1 MRQRVGMVD
10 VAREAGVSLG
20 TVSNVYNQPEKV
32 SPDTRRR
39 VQAAIDRLGYVRSE
53 TARVLRGRPSRIMA
67 VIVHDLANPFCV
79 ALVQGAEQAA
89 RRAGLGIMV
98 CNSAGDPAEETRYAS
113 LLIEHR
119 IRGALLAPTES
130 SGRTVRAMKR
140 GQIPLVVFDDLAP
153 GGDVCSVAVDDVLGG
168 ELATA
173 HLLAA
178 GHRSIAFVG
187 GPPHLPQVQARS
199 RGTLRA
205 LARARLPASTV
216 TELDCEEMTTAA
228 GRDAGARILGLPT
241 RPTGVFCANDLLATG
256 VLQALFEAGVHVPDD
271 IALVGYDDIEHAAAA
286 AVPLTSVRRPAR
298 FMGTRAATLLIDKTS
313 SASPA
318 DHTHQQLVLRPELVV
333 RRSSARREPTGDG
346 AMAHRP
352 RPARP

>member
-1 MRQRVGMVD
+1 MKQRVGMVD

-32 SPDTRRR
+32 SPDTRLR

-67 VIVHDLANPFCV
+67 VVVHDLANPFCI

-89 RRAGLGIMV
+89 RRAGLGVMV
-98 CNSAGDPAEETRYAS
+98 CNSAGDPAEELRYAS

-119 IRGALLAPTES
+119 IRGALIAPTDS
-130 SGRTVRAMKR
+130 TGQTVRAMR
-140 GQIPLVVFDDLAP
+140 HSQIPLVVVDDCKP
-153 GGDVCSVAVDDVLGG
+153 GRDVCSVAVDDVLGG
-168 ELATA
+168 ELATT

-178 GHRSIAFVG
+178 GHRSIVFVG
-187 GPPHLPQVQARS
+187 GPPHLPQVRARS
-199 RGTLRA
+199 QGTLRA
-205 LARARLPASTV
+205 LAQARLPASTV
-216 TELDCEEMTTAA
+216 TELSCEEMTVAA
-228 GRDAGARILGLPT
+228 GRDAGARVLGMPN
-241 RPTGVFCANDLLATG
+241 RPTGIFCANDLLATG

-298 FMGTRAATLLIDKTS
+298 FMGTRAANLLIDKTS

-318 DHTHQQLVLRPELVV
+318 VHTHQQVILRPELVV
-333 RRSSARREPTGDG
+333 RRSSPRRDMPG
-346 AMAHRP
+346 ALVRHG
-352 RPARP
+352 

>member
-1 MRQRVGMVD
+1 MKQRVGMID

-20 TVSNVYNQPEKV
+20 TVSNVYNQPDRV
-32 SPDTRRR
+32 SPATRLR
-39 VQAAIDRLGYVRSE
+39 VQSAIDRLGYVRSE

-67 VIVHDLANPFCV
+67 IVVHDLANPFCI

-98 CNSAGDPAEETRYAS
+98 CNSAGDPAEETRYVS

-119 IRGALLAPTES
+119 IRGALIAPTDA
-130 SGRTVRAMKR
+130 SGQSITAMR
-140 GQIPLVVFDDLAP
+140 RSEMPLVVVDDSKP
-153 GGDVCSVAVDDVLGG
+153 GRDACSVAVDDVLGG

-178 GHRSIAFVG
+178 GHRSILFVA
-187 GPPHLPQVQARS
+187 GPARLPQIQARS
-199 RGTLRA
+199 RGALRA

-216 TELDCEEMTTAA
+216 TQLDCEGMTVAA
-228 GRDAGARILGLPT
+228 GRDAGARILGMRTLPT
-241 RPTGVFCANDLLATG
+241 AVFCANDLLATG
-256 VLQALFEAGVHVPDD
+256 VLQRLFEAGIRIPED

-298 FMGTRAATLLIDKTS
+298 LMGAQAANLLIDKTS
-313 SASPA
+313 SASPVE
-318 DHTHQQLVLRPELVV
+318 HTHRQVVLRPELVA
-333 RRSSARREPTGDG
+333 RRSSS
-346 AMAHRP
+346 RP
-352 RPARP
+352 GLHVPARQ